1 MLPSI
6 SCFLDSIR
14 ARSPLSTA
22 VTPPARISSTRP
34 STSTRSAPSAAMP
47 IALPAT
53 PTSVS
58 TVRPVKVSRS
68 RTSCLN
74 RSSSKAG
81 GGSTRERAA
90 DRKLTGDSRSTHVP
104 APGHFHR
111 RGSLLQPGI
120 EVLDPLPKV
129 EADPDNDRS
138 GPGALAK
145 DTPKL
150 SALHL
155 DVVGPLD
162 PGPQR
167 RTEPLQGTGGGQPHE
182 DRDESRR
189 DLRVTPHEKR
199 DPQAHSAGRIPTLS
213 ATSLSRG
220 LEVGGHHG
228 EVGGPSLRQSAE
240 AIVRGGKLIV
250 GLDVRHTPAAR
261 PLFDRSALP

>member
-14 ARSPLSTA
+14 ALSPLSTA

-53 PTSVS
+53 PTSVR

-90 DRKLTGDSRSTHVP
+90 DRNSPATLDRLTSRHP
-104 APGHFHR
+104 AHFHR

-162 PGPQR
+162 PGLSDGQSRSRARAAANPTR
-167 RTEPLQGTGGGQPHE
+167 IGT
-182 DRDESRR
+182 R
-189 DLRVTPHEKR
+189 
-199 DPQAHSAGRIPTLS
+199 
-213 ATSLSRG
+213 
-220 LEVGGHHG
+220 VGGTS
-228 EVGGPSLRQSAE
+228 ESLRTRNEIHRPIPRGESQRFPPRPFPAVWKSAVTTVKWE
-240 AIVRGGKLIV
+240 A
-250 GLDVRHTPAAR
+250 PASAR
-261 PLFDRSALP
+261 ARRRSFVEGSSS